1 MELSKQ
7 KRILFVPDCINGLD
21 SGAQSA
27 RATLRY
33 LCSLG
38 HTVAVYTKDALVAVQ
53 DEVKNDAAA
62 LYAVPTAMR
71 WYEFISA
78 PKLRRHFISV
88 VDEFQPN
95 YVFFVGSIQK
105 PAPLAKAARRRSIK
119 TVYLFYINDFFC
131 QRVYA
136 GLADGPCFRCNSGW
150 QMPALAKGCVSLR
163 RMPVWIKGAL
173 VRYTLGREIRS
184 SHRVLGYGDE
194 QLKTCHRFGVPKERL
209 ARIGFQFD
217 PRELL
222 TIETRDGGYFA
233 LTGQP
238 IVQKGWHLLSSI
250 ISRLQSTAK
259 FMVSFHDQDTADRA
273 VEKYGLRQF
282 VDSGRATDSSVR
294 LVKKRFQVQVQGQ
307 GQGQGQ

>member
-119 TVYLFYINDFFC
+119 TVYLFYINDFFVRGSMLDWLMDLVFDAIQVGRC
-131 QRVYA
+131 QHSPKA
-136 GLADGPCFRCNSGW
+136 
-150 QMPALAKGCVSLR
+150 ALACGGC
-163 RMPVWIKGAL
+163 
-173 VRYTLGREIRS
+173 
-184 SHRVLGYGDE
+184 
-194 QLKTCHRFGVPKERL
+194 RFG
-209 ARIGFQFD
+209 
-217 PRELL
+217 
-222 TIETRDGGYFA
+222 
-233 LTGQP
+233 
-238 IVQKGWHLLSSI
+238 
-250 ISRLQSTAK
+250 
-259 FMVSFHDQDTADRA
+259 
-273 VEKYGLRQF
+273 
-282 VDSGRATDSSVR
+282 
-294 LVKKRFQVQVQGQ
+294 
-307 GQGQGQ
+307 